1 MSLATQLGLEQPQGD
16 LLVSA
21 CARWEGW
28 QQAHPVLAV
37 CDDLLGLRDW
47 VRAAAPDEANEVLLA
62 LAELGA
68 ADGGD
73 DPAATA
79 VLVWLLLPGA
89 VGVARALMPLS
100 ERIDELV
107 AAQLWI
113 CARTVSWRKHV
124 WVAATVLM
132 NTRRE
137 VMTDLGLSMDARAA
151 RAELPS
157 ADPEHLTGPGLSAQ
171 PVGTCV
177 PHSTAAADV
186 DLLHGLLQDATGAG
200 VVSPDDCHLLLRLA
214 EHASTR
220 RGGRGRGGLFARSSA
235 ADVAQ
240 EWGVSRATVTRR
252 ADRALRALQ
261 DSYARTARVA

>member
-1 MSLATQLGLEQPQGD
+1 MSLATQLGLEQPDGH

-21 CARWEGW
+21 SAKWQQW
-28 QQAHPVLAV
+28 QQAHPALTV
-37 CDDLLGLRDW
+37 CEELLGLREW
-47 VRAAAPDEANEVLLA
+47 IRHSTPGEANEVLLA

-79 VLVWLLLPGA
+79 ALLWLLLPGA
-89 VGVARALMPLS
+89 VGIARALMPLS
-100 ERIDELV
+100 ERIDERV

-113 CARTVSWRKHV
+113 CARTVSWRKGV

-137 VMTDLGLSMDARAA
+137 VMTDLGLSTDPRAA
-151 RAELPS
+151 RVEFPS
-157 ADPEHLTGPGLSAQ
+157 ADPELLTGPGLSGH

-177 PHSTAAADV
+177 PRNAAAADV
-186 DLLHGLLQDATGAG
+186 DLLHGLLEDATGAG
-200 VVSPDDCHLLLRLA
+200 VMSPDDCRLLLQLA
-214 EHASTR
+214 EQACTR
-220 RGGRGRGGLFARSSA
+220 RGGRGRGGLFARAST

-240 EWGVSRATVTRR
+240 ECGVSRATVTRR

-261 DSYARTARVA
+261 DTYATKDRVA